1 MILKNLE
8 LRLILNMFSNIINL
22 PKNIRYRFL
31 ISFFN
36 RIFSSCYI
44 PVLPIYM
51 SGYISSSEV
60 SLALAL
66 ILCLNILGNFI
77 GGVLGDNYNL
87 KQLIA
92 LIRGIE
98 TIIFVSLAVCIWA
111 SINIWT
117 IIILFSLVTF
127 TSSLRVPLFDM
138 LVFNAVSSENQNY
151 VFSLSYWINNIGFSV
166 GYLLS
171 AFVFKGN
178 MFSIIC
184 MGIIVNIISI
194 PAINS
199 LEDDYTSQSKSNVKA
214 NLIEVIKIYQNKK
227 FIIFSFGSI
236 LLLFLELQLSN
247 FIGIFLNR
255 NFIDTIFH
263 YKVTGIQALGIIQ
276 FINVFLTVLI
286 PILSKKM
293 MKSIST
299 YSFIIGIIL
308 YGIGF
313 LSLVWFYS
321 YGVIAM
327 VISTIIFTIGELL
340 FFPNQQVVFKNIMP
354 EKHRGK
360 YLAARQINTQLSRL
374 IASVSLVL
382 FLSVS
387 YVLVGF
393 IYFIVAIVG
402 GAFIIYLRKIT
413 LRLEHE
419 K

>member
-1 MILKNLE
+1 
-8 LRLILNMFSNIINL
+8 
-22 PKNIRYRFL
+22 
-31 ISFFN
+31 
-36 RIFSSCYI
+36 
-44 PVLPIYM
+44 
-51 SGYISSSEV
+51 V

-360 YLAARQINTQLSRL
+360 YLAARQINTQISRL

>member
-1 MILKNLE
+1 
-8 LRLILNMFSNIINL
+8 
-22 PKNIRYRFL
+22 
-31 ISFFN
+31 
-36 RIFSSCYI
+36 
-44 PVLPIYM
+44 
-51 SGYISSSEV
+51 
-60 SLALAL
+60 
-66 ILCLNILGNFI
+66 
-77 GGVLGDNYNL
+77 
-87 KQLIA
+87 
-92 LIRGIE
+92 
-98 TIIFVSLAVCIWA
+98 
-111 SINIWT
+111 
-117 IIILFSLVTF
+117 
-127 TSSLRVPLFDM
+127 
-138 LVFNAVSSENQNY
+138 
-151 VFSLSYWINNIGFSV
+151 
-166 GYLLS
+166 
-171 AFVFKGN
+171 
-178 MFSIIC
+178 
-184 MGIIVNIISI
+184 
-194 PAINS
+194 
-199 LEDDYTSQSKSNVKA
+199 
-214 NLIEVIKIYQNKK
+214 
-227 FIIFSFGSI
+227 
-236 LLLFLELQLSN
+236 LQLSN

-360 YLAARQINTQLSRL
+360 YLAARQINTQISRL